1 MFVNRLRVVPPFRR
15 SPSRGSKKVSGKKI
29 DVSAS
34 RGTLE
39 VRHTETAVCKIS
51 RDGVRRK
58 GGTAWVKFQVSK
70 ELIHK
75 K

>member
-39 VRHTETAVCKIS
+39 VRHTETAVLNS

-58 GGTAWVKFQVSK
+58 GGTARVKFQVSK

-75 K
+75 Q

>member
-1 MFVNRLRVVPPFRR
+1 MLALRAELW
-15 SPSRGSKKVSGKKI
+15 KE
-29 DVSAS
+29 
-34 RGTLE
+34 GTRKLQS
-39 VRHTETAVCKIS
+39 VIFLNS

-75 K
+75 Q